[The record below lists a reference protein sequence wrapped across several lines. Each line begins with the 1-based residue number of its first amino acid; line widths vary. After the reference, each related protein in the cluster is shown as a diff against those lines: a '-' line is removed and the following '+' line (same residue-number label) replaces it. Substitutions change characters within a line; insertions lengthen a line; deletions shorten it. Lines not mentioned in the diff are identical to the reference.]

1 MQVLFKFKE
10 GNTNYKPLLY
20 DNDLEEADLTKL
32 YKRKIKTLNYVSQLD
47 EIQERELDE
56 LYQLVLDASTSDDDN
71 ISVKVMQQI
80 TYLDKLVE
88 QKVGTYKDLSNSL
101 EFLMDK
107 YGQSRFD
114 KTLQDANLREIQS
127 KLEEIKE
134 KRKNYKDTL
143 SEKQK
148 LTQINTYYLKRYQN
162 LISLTQ
168 LICIYI
174 FIIIII
180 MVLNINGILGDNIKV
195 ALMGV
200 LGAICIIHLGK
211 KIVDFYFRNN
221 INFDEYDWPFN
232 KNRDHGDGEPI
243 TIGYGD
249 DDDDECDAANS

>member
-1 MQVLFKFKE
+1 MFKLSCNQNNILIFFILCLFLMQVLFKFKE

-20 DNDLEEADLTKL
+20 DNDLEEADLTEL
-32 YKRKIKTLNYVSQLD
+32 YKRKTNTLNYVSQLD

-56 LYQLVLDASTSDDDN
+56 LIKLVDQASSTSDDDK

-134 KRKNYKDTL
+134 NRKNYKDTL

-168 LICIYI
+168 LI
-174 FIIIII
+174 
-180 MVLNINGILGDNIKV
+180 
-195 ALMGV
+195 
-200 LGAICIIHLGK
+200 
-211 KIVDFYFRNN
+211 
-221 INFDEYDWPFN
+221 
-232 KNRDHGDGEPI
+232 
-243 TIGYGD
+243 
-249 DDDDECDAANS
+249 